1 MYYSLRPA
9 LESSGSSN
17 KFDQEEE
24 AKDKAKKKSGNH
36 AAHHARTRHARTCMA
51 RAKSLGVRFL
61 GAGCRVHKCEQK
73 DSKRIII
80 DH

>member
-36 AAHHARTRHARTCMA
+36 AAHHARTCAHAARTHMH
-51 RAKSLGVRFL
+51 
-61 GAGCRVHKCEQK
+61 GAGKIARSEILRCRVQGAQM
-73 DSKRIII
+73 
-80 DH
+80 